1 MDSFIE
7 HIEQLL
13 VILFAAHALALAIV
27 NLTSTPKDDEAIAKL
42 YRILEIF
49 AGLITKL
56 SKK

>member
-27 NLTSTPKDDEAIAKL
+27 NLTPTPKDDEAIAKL

>member
-1 MDSFIE
+1 MDSFIA

-27 NLTSTPKDDEAIAKL
+27 NLTPTPKDDEAIAKL